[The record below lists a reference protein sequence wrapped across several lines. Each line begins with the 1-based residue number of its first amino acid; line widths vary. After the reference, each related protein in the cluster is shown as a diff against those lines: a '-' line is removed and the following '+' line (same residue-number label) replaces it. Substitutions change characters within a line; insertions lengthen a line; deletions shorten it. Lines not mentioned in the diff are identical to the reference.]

1 MQTKKEVI
9 TKIEI
14 QSSSKTI
21 IDELRHRIEKLEKK
35 IDFNKE
41 NESKLVKVKKRTRE
55 LLEVSTSHGI
65 PNLVRTR
72 NLFILIMWSI
82 CTIISACVGSYY
94 VLKSITDFLKY
105 DTVTK
110 FEVINEKEVPF
121 PAISICALPSFNTTI
136 NKIIKKIYFDDVL
149 QSNFSNYFEEYIDV
163 VKGKC
168 FRYNSG
174 KNIHN
179 KSYEIQNSTIKGL
192 KNSFRLIL
200 NIQTP
205 VSNDYSQISLF
216 IHNQSQPPIDLF
228 ARSFWLLSGSLNFFE
243 LDRVYYKKLPAPYSN
258 CLNDVNSFHSNK
270 TIIDILHRQ
279 NRVYTQDDCF
289 NKCSHLFALEESDC
303 SCNSSLND
311 FSINCI
317 SNVYNKQFFN
327 KTMEKC
333 ISEYLKEF
341 RKKFQDEKCREYCP
355 LECDSM
361 NYIINSYTE
370 QIALSGNISLNS
382 RSFIESDDFGT
393 YEELK
398 KSYFAIRIYYN
409 ELKYTLISEEPKTE
423 IFNFISDIGG
433 ILGLFLG
440 ISFLSFIEIFEI
452 IFEIMLIFFNK

>member
-136 NKIIKKIYFDDVL
+136 NKIITKIYFDDVL
-149 QSNFSNYFEEYIDV
+149 QSNFSDYFEEYADPL
-163 VKGKC
+163 KGKC
-168 FRYNSG
+168 FRYNTG
-174 KNIHN
+174 TNIFN
-179 KSYEIQNSTIKGL
+179 KSYEIQNSTIKGI
-192 KNSFRLIL
+192 KNGLRLIL

-205 VSNDYSQISLF
+205 ANYDYVEVALF
-216 IHNQSQPPIDLF
+216 IHNQSLPPIDLF
-228 ARSFWLLSGSLNFFE
+228 TRSFLLMPGSLNYFE
-243 LDRVYYKKLPAPYSN
+243 LDREYNNKLSAPYSN
-258 CLNDVNSFHSNK
+258 CLNDVNLFQSNK
-270 TIIDILHRQ
+270 TIIDFFQ
-279 NRVYTQDDCF
+279 KENRAYTHDDCF
-289 NKCSHLFALEESDC
+289 YKCSHLFALEESNC
-303 SCNSSLND
+303 GCNSNLNN
-311 FSINCI
+311 FSMNCI
-317 SNVYNKQFFN
+317 SSIYNKQIIN
-327 KTMEKC
+327 KTMEQC
-333 ISEYLKEF
+333 VSTYLKDF
-341 RKKFQDEKCREYCP
+341 RKKF
-355 LECDSM
+355 
-361 NYIINSYTE
+361 
-370 QIALSGNISLNS
+370 
-382 RSFIESDDFGT
+382 
-393 YEELK
+393 
-398 KSYFAIRIYYN
+398 KSVPN
-409 ELKYTLISEEPKTE
+409 
-423 IFNFISDIGG
+423 G
-433 ILGLFLG
+433 
-440 ISFLSFIEIFEI
+440 
-452 IFEIMLIFFNK
+452 LIFYSSTNLSMRNPKIKSKI